1 MQLVM
6 LLILS
11 TRIARNDAVYF
22 IRHCCSGNFIFFF
35 NQKYFIDLM
44 SWAYVKF
51 GRYGVF
57 VSAVMLSATF
67 VTLYVTCIVLWPVAF
82 LYTIMKA

>member
-1 MQLVM
+1 MM
-6 LLILS
+6 LYILS
-11 TRIARNDAVYF
+11 GIVVVA
-22 IRHCCSGNFIFFF
+22 ILSFF

-44 SWAYVKF
+44 SWTYVKF

-67 VTLYVTCIVLWPVAF
+67 VALYVTCIILWPVAF

>member
-1 MQLVM
+1 MM
-6 LLILS
+6 LYILS
-11 TRIARNDAVYF
+11 GIVVVV
-22 IRHCCSGNFIFFF
+22 ILSFF

-67 VTLYVTCIVLWPVAF
+67 VALYVTCIILWPVAF
-82 LYTIMKA
+82 LHTIMKA

>member
-1 MQLVM
+1 MM
-6 LLILS
+6 LYILS
-11 TRIARNDAVYF
+11 GIVVVV
-22 IRHCCSGNFIFFF
+22 ILSFF

>member
-1 MQLVM
+1 MM
-6 LLILS
+6 LYILS
-11 TRIARNDAVYF
+11 GIVVVV
-22 IRHCCSGNFIFFF
+22 ILSFF

-67 VTLYVTCIVLWPVAF
+67 VALYVTCIVLWPVAF
-82 LYTIMKA
+82 LYTIMKD

>member
-1 MQLVM
+1 MM
-6 LLILS
+6 LYILS
-11 TRIARNDAVYF
+11 GIVVVV
-22 IRHCCSGNFIFFF
+22 ILSFF

-51 GRYGVF
+51 GRYGMF
-57 VSAVMLSATF
+57 VNAVMLSATF

-82 LYTIMKA
+82 LYTIMKD

>member
-1 MQLVM
+1 MM
-6 LLILS
+6 LYILS
-11 TRIARNDAVYF
+11 GIVVVV
-22 IRHCCSGNFIFFF
+22 ILSFF

-44 SWAYVKF
+44 SWVYVKF
-51 GRYGVF
+51 GRYGMF

-67 VTLYVTCIVLWPVAF
+67 VALYVTCIILWPVAF

>member
-1 MQLVM
+1 M
-6 LLILS
+6 LLYILS
-11 TRIARNDAVYF
+11 GIVVVV
-22 IRHCCSGNFIFFF
+22 ILSFF

-51 GRYGVF
+51 GRYGMF

-67 VTLYVTCIVLWPVAF
+67 VALYVTCIVLWPVAF
-82 LYTIMKA
+82 LYTITKA

>member
-1 MQLVM
+1 MM
-6 LLILS
+6 LYILS
-11 TRIARNDAVYF
+11 GIIVVV
-22 IRHCCSGNFIFFF
+22 ILSFF

-51 GRYGVF
+51 GRYGMF

-82 LYTIMKA
+82 LYTIMKD

>member
-1 MQLVM
+1 MM
-6 LLILS
+6 LYILS
-11 TRIARNDAVYF
+11 GIVVVA
-22 IRHCCSGNFIFFF
+22 ILSFF

-51 GRYGVF
+51 GRYGI
-57 VSAVMLSATF
+57 AVMLSATF

-82 LYTIMKA
+82 LYTIMKD

>member
-1 MQLVM
+1 MM
-6 LLILS
+6 LYILS
-11 TRIARNDAVYF
+11 GIVVVV
-22 IRHCCSGNFIFFF
+22 ILSFF

-51 GRYGVF
+51 GRYGMF

-67 VTLYVTCIVLWPVAF
+67 VTLYVTCIVLWPIAF
-82 LYTIMKA
+82 LYTIMKD

>member
-1 MQLVM
+1 MM
-6 LLILS
+6 LYILS
-11 TRIARNDAVYF
+11 GIVVVV
-22 IRHCCSGNFIFFF
+22 ILSFF

-51 GRYGVF
+51 GRYGMF
-57 VSAVMLSATF
+57 VSAVMLSAMF
-67 VTLYVTCIVLWPVAF
+67 VALYVTCIILWPVAF

>member
-1 MQLVM
+1 MM
-6 LLILS
+6 LYILS
-11 TRIARNDAVYF
+11 GIVVVV
-22 IRHCCSGNFIFFF
+22 ILSFF

-67 VTLYVTCIVLWPVAF
+67 VALYVTCIILWPVAF
-82 LYTIMKA
+82 LYTIMKD

>member
-1 MQLVM
+1 MM
-6 LLILS
+6 LYILS
-11 TRIARNDAVYF
+11 GIVVVV
-22 IRHCCSGNFIFFF
+22 ILSFF

-51 GRYGVF
+51 GRYGMF
-57 VSAVMLSATF
+57 VSAGMLSATF
-67 VTLYVTCIVLWPVAF
+67 VALYVTCIILWPVAF

>member
-1 MQLVM
+1 MM
-6 LLILS
+6 LYILS
-11 TRIARNDAVYF
+11 GIVVVV
-22 IRHCCSGNFIFFF
+22 ILSFF

-51 GRYGVF
+51 GRYGMF

-82 LYTIMKA
+82 LYTITKA

>member
-1 MQLVM
+1 MM
-6 LLILS
+6 LYILS
-11 TRIARNDAVYF
+11 GIVVVV
-22 IRHCCSGNFIFFF
+22 ILSFF

-51 GRYGVF
+51 GRYGMF
-57 VSAVMLSATF
+57 VSAVMLTATF

-82 LYTIMKA
+82 LYTIMKD

>member
-1 MQLVM
+1 MM
-6 LLILS
+6 LYILS
-11 TRIARNDAVYF
+11 GIVVVV
-22 IRHCCSGNFIFFF
+22 ILSFF

-51 GRYGVF
+51 GRYGMF

-82 LYTIMKA
+82 LYTITKD

>member
-1 MQLVM
+1 MM
-6 LLILS
+6 LYILS
-11 TRIARNDAVYF
+11 GIVVVV
-22 IRHCCSGNFIFFF
+22 ILSFF

-51 GRYGVF
+51 GRYGMF

-67 VTLYVTCIVLWPVAF
+67 VALYVTCIILWPVTF

>member
-1 MQLVM
+1 MM
-6 LLILS
+6 LYILS
-11 TRIARNDAVYF
+11 GIVVVA
-22 IRHCCSGNFIFFF
+22 ILSFF

-67 VTLYVTCIVLWPVAF
+67 VALYVTCIILWPVAF
-82 LYTIMKA
+82 LYTIMKT

>member
-1 MQLVM
+1 MM
-6 LLILS
+6 LYILS
-11 TRIARNDAVYF
+11 GIVVVV
-22 IRHCCSGNFIFFF
+22 ILSFF

-44 SWAYVKF
+44 SWVYVKF
-51 GRYGVF
+51 GRYGMF

-82 LYTIMKA
+82 LYTIMKD

>member
-1 MQLVM
+1 MM
-6 LLILS
+6 LYILS
-11 TRIARNDAVYF
+11 GIVVVV
-22 IRHCCSGNFIFFF
+22 ILSFF

-51 GRYGVF
+51 GRYGMF

-67 VTLYVTCIVLWPVAF
+67 VALYITCIILWPVAF

>member
-1 MQLVM
+1 MM
-6 LLILS
+6 LYILS
-11 TRIARNDAVYF
+11 GIVVVV
-22 IRHCCSGNFIFFF
+22 ILSFF

-67 VTLYVTCIVLWPVAF
+67 VALYVTCIVLWPVAF
-82 LYTIMKA
+82 LYTITKA

>member
-1 MQLVM
+1 MM
-6 LLILS
+6 LYILS
-11 TRIARNDAVYF
+11 GIVVVV
-22 IRHCCSGNFIFFF
+22 ILSFF

-51 GRYGVF
+51 GRYGMF

-67 VTLYVTCIVLWPVAF
+67 VALYVTCIVLWPVAF
-82 LYTIMKA
+82 LYTITKA

>member
-1 MQLVM
+1 MM
-6 LLILS
+6 LYILS
-11 TRIARNDAVYF
+11 GIVVVV
-22 IRHCCSGNFIFFF
+22 ILSFF

-51 GRYGVF
+51 GRYGMF

>member
-1 MQLVM
+1 MM
-6 LLILS
+6 LYILS
-11 TRIARNDAVYF
+11 GIVVVV
-22 IRHCCSGNFIFFF
+22 ILSFF

-44 SWAYVKF
+44 SWAYVEF

-57 VSAVMLSATF
+57 VSAVMLSAMF
-67 VTLYVTCIVLWPVAF
+67 VALYVTCIILWPVAF

>member
-1 MQLVM
+1 MM
-6 LLILS
+6 LYILS
-11 TRIARNDAVYF
+11 GIVVVV
-22 IRHCCSGNFIFFF
+22 ILSFF

-51 GRYGVF
+51 GRYGMF

-67 VTLYVTCIVLWPVAF
+67 VALYVTCIVLWPVAF
-82 LYTIMKA
+82 LYTIMKD

>member
-1 MQLVM
+1 MTLY
-6 LLILS
+6 ILS
-11 TRIARNDAVYF
+11 GIVVVV
-22 IRHCCSGNFIFFF
+22 ILSFF

-67 VTLYVTCIVLWPVAF
+67 VALYVTCIVLWPVAF
-82 LYTIMKA
+82 LYTITKA

>member
-1 MQLVM
+1 MM
-6 LLILS
+6 LYILS
-11 TRIARNDAVYF
+11 GIVVVV
-22 IRHCCSGNFIFFF
+22 ILSFF

-51 GRYGVF
+51 GRYGMF

-82 LYTIMKA
+82 LYTIMKD

>member
-1 MQLVM
+1 MM
-6 LLILS
+6 LYILS
-11 TRIARNDAVYF
+11 GIVVVA
-22 IRHCCSGNFIFFF
+22 ILSFF

-51 GRYGVF
+51 GRYGMF

-67 VTLYVTCIVLWPVAF
+67 VTLYVTCIVLWLLPF
-82 LYTIMKA
+82 STLL

>member
-1 MQLVM
+1 MM
-6 LLILS
+6 LYILS
-11 TRIARNDAVYF
+11 GIVVVV
-22 IRHCCSGNFIFFF
+22 ILSFF

-67 VTLYVTCIVLWPVAF
+67 VTLYVTCIILWPVAF

>member
-1 MQLVM
+1 MM
-6 LLILS
+6 LYILS
-11 TRIARNDAVYF
+11 GIVVVV
-22 IRHCCSGNFIFFF
+22 ILSFF

-82 LYTIMKA
+82 LYTIMKD

>member
-1 MQLVM
+1 MM
-6 LLILS
+6 LYILS
-11 TRIARNDAVYF
+11 GIVVVV
-22 IRHCCSGNFIFFF
+22 ILSFF

-57 VSAVMLSATF
+57 VSAVMLSAMF
-67 VTLYVTCIVLWPVAF
+67 VALYVTCIILWPVAF

>member
-1 MQLVM
+1 MM
-6 LLILS
+6 LYILS
-11 TRIARNDAVYF
+11 GIVVVV
-22 IRHCCSGNFIFFF
+22 ILSFF

-51 GRYGVF
+51 DRYGMF

-82 LYTIMKA
+82 LYTITKA

>member
-1 MQLVM
+1 MM
-6 LLILS
+6 LYILS
-11 TRIARNDAVYF
+11 GIVVVV
-22 IRHCCSGNFIFFF
+22 ILSFF

-51 GRYGVF
+51 GRYGMF

-67 VTLYVTCIVLWPVAF
+67 VTLYVTCIILWPVAF
-82 LYTIMKA
+82 LYTTMKA

>member
-1 MQLVM
+1 MM
-6 LLILS
+6 LYILS
-11 TRIARNDAVYF
+11 GIVVVV
-22 IRHCCSGNFIFFF
+22 ILSFF

-51 GRYGVF
+51 GRYGMF

-67 VTLYVTCIVLWPVAF
+67 VALYVTCIILWPVAF
-82 LYTIMKA
+82 LYTVMKA

>member
-1 MQLVM
+1 MM
-6 LLILS
+6 LYILS
-11 TRIARNDAVYF
+11 GIVVVV
-22 IRHCCSGNFIFFF
+22 ILSFF

-51 GRYGVF
+51 GRYGMF

-82 LYTIMKA
+82 LYNIMKD

>member
-1 MQLVM
+1 MTLY
-6 LLILS
+6 ILS
-11 TRIARNDAVYF
+11 GIVVVV
-22 IRHCCSGNFIFFF
+22 ILSFF

-67 VTLYVTCIVLWPVAF
+67 VALYVTCIVLWPVAF
-82 LYTIMKA
+82 LYTIMKD

>member
-1 MQLVM
+1 MTLY
-6 LLILS
+6 ILS
-11 TRIARNDAVYF
+11 GIVVVV
-22 IRHCCSGNFIFFF
+22 ILSFF

-51 GRYGVF
+51 GRYGMF

-67 VTLYVTCIVLWPVAF
+67 VALYVTCIVLWPVAF
-82 LYTIMKA
+82 LYTITKA

>member
-1 MQLVM
+1 MTLY
-6 LLILS
+6 ILS
-11 TRIARNDAVYF
+11 GIVVVV
-22 IRHCCSGNFIFFF
+22 ILSFF

-51 GRYGVF
+51 GRYGMF

-67 VTLYVTCIVLWPVAF
+67 VTLYVTCIARGLLPF
-82 LYTIMKA
+82 STLL